1 MQAVMC
7 LIFCASVGLAQYV
20 IHERRLSG
28 SSRLGVVLH
37 GGPLDVKLPRGWK
50 TVLDK
55 RGSLPLV
62 AIEPDSTDRKGRRLT
77 IRCQKL
83 TTLISSEEYLQAS
96 GLLNGTERPEVRAD
110 PAANVADP
118 ITIAGDPGVVLA
130 VLRPT
135 GGFLGIGATGYE
147 KVLFAAS
154 VRPSGLAVS
163 LELQCSE
170 DSDADDDAQTLSD
183 IAAAMSVQDSGTGQ

>member
-7 LIFCASVGLAQYV
+7 IIFFASMALAQLV

-28 SSRLGVVLH
+28 SSWLGVVLH
-37 GGPLDVKLPRGWK
+37 AGPVDVKLPKGWK
-50 TVLDK
+50 SVWDK
-55 RGSLPLV
+55 RASLPLV
-62 AIEPDSTDRKGRRLT
+62 AIEPDSAERKGRRLT
-77 IRCQKL
+77 VRCQKL
-83 TTLISSEEYLQAS
+83 GAIVSSEEYLQIS
-96 GLLNGTERPEVRAD
+96 GLLNGSERPDSSD
-110 PAANVADP
+110 PSGNVADP
-118 ITIAGDPGVVLA
+118 ITISGDSGVVIA

-135 GGFLGIGATGYE
+135 GGFFGIGATRYE

-170 DSDADDDAQTLSD
+170 DSDQEDDEQMLNE
-183 IAAAMSVQDSGTGQ
+183 IAAAMNVSDSSAGK